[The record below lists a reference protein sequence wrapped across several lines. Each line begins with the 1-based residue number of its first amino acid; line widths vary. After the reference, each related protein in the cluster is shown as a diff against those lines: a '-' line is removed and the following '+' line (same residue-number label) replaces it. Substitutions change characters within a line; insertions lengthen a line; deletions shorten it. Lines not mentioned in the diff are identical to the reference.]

1 MHVLDV
7 DQNAMMAFIN
17 SVKDEIRPFDLD
29 IIRLYFNPWSTYC
42 WGIVNINGDAIA
54 QLATSYSATE
64 IMAFKKILQVLSNR
78 PPFQSTEL
86 DLKLALTSSKTY
98 ELTGTKA
105 EALIGQFLADEWL
118 TKQYDLLFN
127 IIYIYIYLC
136 RVHNGKIVLGP
147 RAALEL
153 KSYLLEEKL
162 YEDCAFCKNLITSGQ
177 VHIIII

>member
-1 MHVLDV
+1 MDNPRKAFLQWIMTVRVVPEGKMKSTINTILEKGNDIPIYMALSYVLDV
-7 DQNAMMAFIN
+7 DQNAMMTFIN

-29 IIRLYFNPWSTYC
+29 IMRVYFNPWSTYC

-86 DLKLALTSSKTY
+86 DLKLSLTSSKTY

-118 TKQYDLLFN
+118 TKQYNPL
-127 IIYIYIYLC
+127 
-136 RVHNGKIVLGP
+136 
-147 RAALEL
+147 
-153 KSYLLEEKL
+153 
-162 YEDCAFCKNLITSGQ
+162 
-177 VHIIII
+177 